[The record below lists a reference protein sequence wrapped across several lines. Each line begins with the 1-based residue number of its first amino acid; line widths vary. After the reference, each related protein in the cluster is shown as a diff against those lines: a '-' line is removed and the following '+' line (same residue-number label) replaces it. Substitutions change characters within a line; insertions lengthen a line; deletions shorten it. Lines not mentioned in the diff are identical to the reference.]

1 MPELRE
7 HAGRHYAVQVHYAL
21 PDDSWAVE
29 LSEAVPAPD
38 TWADVPGSPSH
49 LPGPAFLVGLV
60 PDEDP
65 SLEPAIHVHSH
76 DERVI
81 PYDVMLWFMQKLAD
95 EVDRT
100 QAALRNTRSHS
111 QEPVED

>member
-7 HAGRHYAVQVHYAL
+7 HAGRHFAVEFLYAL
-21 PDDSWAVE
+21 SADSWAVE

-38 TWADVPGSPSH
+38 TWADVPDSPEY

-65 SLEPAIHVHSH
+65 SLEPTVHVRSH
-76 DERVI
+76 DGHVV
-81 PYDVMLWFMQKLAD
+81 PFDVMVWFMQKLAD
-95 EVDRT
+95 EVDRAR
-100 QAALRNTRSHS
+100 AAFREA
-111 QEPVED
+111 QESVEG